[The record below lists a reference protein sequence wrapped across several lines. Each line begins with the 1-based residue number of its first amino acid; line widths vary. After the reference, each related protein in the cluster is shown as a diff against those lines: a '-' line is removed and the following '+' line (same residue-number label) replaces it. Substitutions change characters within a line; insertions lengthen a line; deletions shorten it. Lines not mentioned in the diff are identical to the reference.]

1 MNNRRSI
8 LTLACI
14 LTLASLGEARAD
26 GPRLSRKVAS
36 YIALGAGG
44 WLLSAAYQAR
54 REANRADERYER
66 AESKSD
72 AQIFYDERRR
82 FDTRA
87 VVMGAMGLGA
97 VAWSVKGA
105 DRGWMTSRRAWGWAL
120 CGGSAIL
127 LVKSW
132 DFRQQGD
139 DAYRRYQKASTPQ
152 EAERFLDRANSRDT
166 QSQMRLD
173 DCGGLC
179 PRWVAVARVGRPKAG
194 AGSGGRAAFGVGDRA
209 GWDSAI
215 AGLGQRLIQRL
226 DLPDALCRCTH
237 NSRSP
242 RPTISTGLSTT
253 SLERPSRMP

>member
-44 WLLSAAYQAR
+44 WLLSEAYQAR

-166 QSQMRLD
+166 QSQMSWMTAAAFALAGWQLLALGD
-173 DCGGLC
+173 EKQEQG
-179 PRWVAVARVGRPKAG
+179 VAVAPRLELGTGQVGIRLSLA
-194 AGSGGRAAFGVGDRA
+194 
-209 GWDSAI
+209 WDS
-215 AGLGQRLIQRL
+215 
-226 DLPDALCRCTH
+226 D
-237 NSRSP
+237 
-242 RPTISTGLSTT
+242 
-253 SLERPSRMP
+253 